1 MAKKQADRRPDEKP
15 ARPNPAR
22 PDVIKDAD
30 RAIAE
35 GGESRKGL
43 GRPEG
48 NASERPLPRPGRD
61 DKGIFDGD
69 RSDRDSGRPIQLD
82 DDDAEPAMD
91 GERKVTGRER
101 KRGAELA
108 QRR

>member
-22 PDVIKDAD
+22 PDVIKDTD
-30 RAIAE
+30 RGIAK

-48 NASERPLPRPGRD
+48 APIERPLPRPGRD
-61 DKGIFDGD
+61 DKGVFDGD

-91 GERKVTGRER
+91 GGHEGHPEGEKT
-101 KRGAELA
+101 
-108 QRR
+108 RR